1 MKRTRRWIAG
11 LMAAALMTAAS
22 VPCGFASS
30 ADTFFG
36 EFRMD
41 ASAIDK
47 PVRSISVDIYRRDED
62 GRFQLDTSGE
72 YDCKLNRVTIDAGF
86 FIQATEEGVWVSVD
100 YLTDI
105 DGDGVYELLEGGDE
119 PVWDV
124 MDTEGALAQ
133 LQPEETP
140 PTLEVGQPYILSPE
154 LLVYRSQLAVRDRSA
169 SGDHALDD
177 DLETIFWQEFPL
189 CMIKLH
195 RADPEDGQDHTQTYY
210 LQIYNDV
217 LIPFDV
223 SPDDWYYD
231 AVSFGLSQ
239 GYFAGADDG
248 YFFPDDYLP
257 RAQMAQV
264 LWAMSGSLEAD
275 QTQLSFT
282 DVSPDDWFHAA
293 VAWCLQE
300 RLISGYTPETFDP
313 MGLLSR
319 EQMTVILHNY
329 ARYLGATLRSNADLS
344 RFSDGDS
351 VSSWAVDS
359 MEWAVTNGLISGSDG
374 ALRPQDMVT
383 RAELAA
389 ALYSFTLNAGL
400 HGGRIYY

>member
-1 MKRTRRWIAG
+1 
-11 LMAAALMTAAS
+11 
-22 VPCGFASS
+22 
-30 ADTFFG
+30 
-36 EFRMD
+36 
-41 ASAIDK
+41 
-47 PVRSISVDIYRRDED
+47 
-62 GRFQLDTSGE
+62 
-72 YDCKLNRVTIDAGF
+72 
-86 FIQATEEGVWVSVD
+86 
-100 YLTDI
+100 
-105 DGDGVYELLEGGDE
+105 
-119 PVWDV
+119 
-124 MDTEGALAQ
+124 
-133 LQPEETP
+133 
-140 PTLEVGQPYILSPE
+140 
-154 LLVYRSQLAVRDRSA
+154 
-169 SGDHALDD
+169 
-177 DLETIFWQEFPL
+177 
-189 CMIKLH
+189 MIKLH
-195 RADPEDGQDHTQTYY
+195 RTDPEDGLDRTQTYY

-248 YFFPDDYLP
+248 CFFPDDYLP

-275 QTQLSFT
+275 QTWLSFT

-293 VAWCLQE
+293 VAWCQQE
-300 RLISGYTPETFDP
+300 HLISGYTPQTFDP

-329 ARYLGATLRSNADLS
+329 ARYLGTTLRSNADLS